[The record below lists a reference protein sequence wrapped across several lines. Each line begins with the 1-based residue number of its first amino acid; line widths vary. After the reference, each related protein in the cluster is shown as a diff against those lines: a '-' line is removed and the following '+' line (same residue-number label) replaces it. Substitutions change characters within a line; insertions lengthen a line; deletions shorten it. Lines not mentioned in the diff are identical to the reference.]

1 MSSSSSSTVQV
12 VSYTVGKAAASPSF
26 FSFLNQMGLPLTIV
40 AVVIAIV
47 SVAAAASLV
56 GFVIYG
62 LEKFRRVKNNKN
74 RSESG

>member
-12 VSYTVGKAAASPSF
+12 VDYRIGEATTSPSF
-26 FSFLNQMGLPLTIV
+26 FTFLNQMGLPLYIT
-40 AVVIAIV
+40 AIAIAII

-62 LEKFRRVKNNKN
+62 LEKSREAKNNKTG
-74 RSESG
+74 SE